1 MAVPVRRRLDLE
13 ASPTEVLSR
22 LRGRHRLVALIGSW
36 HHGEALIAYDPVRL
50 LDSWDAVDLPH
61 EGGDGFGGGWIGAW
75 GYRLSHRVERLAEHP
90 VRPIPQPDHRVGFY
104 DMVLRRVRGVWWLE
118 SLDRPDPSRI
128 DALLEAV
135 SRPEPPREFSTGTF
149 TMTPGPQEHRLAVRR
164 ALDHIEA
171 GDVFQVNLCAR
182 LEADFDGDPIDAFCT
197 AVERLEP
204 AYAAYVSS
212 PEGTIASLSPELFLR
227 RTGDEVL
234 TSPIKGTA
242 PLTADPRELEASAKN
257 RAENVMIV
265 DLMRNDL
272 GRVAVPGSVRVPAL
286 TRLER
291 HSVWHLVSDVVGH
304 LAPDRSD
311 SDLLRATF
319 PPGSVTGAPKVR
331 AMEIIGELESTG
343 REAYTGAIGHVSA
356 TAGLEL
362 NVAIR
367 TFEFAPD
374 DEGRMKV
381 WLGVGGGIV
390 ADSDPDDEFDECLVK
405 ARPLVEAIGG
415 RLALTPTERPPE
427 SGPRW
432 RVPPVG
438 PQVDRSLGVFET
450 VLVLDDHAV
459 DLEAHLA
466 RLDASVRSLYG
477 TTVRAGLDEAVHR
490 RISGLSGRHRLRI
503 EAVPDDGDVRVSMRV
518 SKAGPTEAAWTLVP
532 RVVPGGLGAHKWV
545 DRALLATT
553 ADREP
558 LVIDDDGSVLE
569 TARANL
575 FAVHDDGL
583 HTPALDGR
591 LLPGTVRARV
601 IEAAMALHI
610 PVFQHRMT
618 TTDLSAAS
626 EVFATNAIRGI
637 VPVHACEGV
646 GSWSVGPVTARL
658 TEALSTALRPDG
670 SFDVRPTPTPGSAPT
685 EPSPGPRRH
694 AIGALGRRL
703 RRRSSGSRPRVLFI
717 DNYDSFVFNLV
728 QYVGELGAQTEVVRN
743 DGADVA
749 ELLDGDF
756 THVVVSP
763 GPGGPADAGISAEV
777 VRRFGQAHVPVLG
790 VCLGHQVIAQVHGA
804 TVRRADR
811 IVHGKASLVHHEGR
825 GVFAGLPS
833 PFTAARYHSLVVE
846 DLPDV
851 LEETARTGSGIV
863 MGLRHRSLPVE
874 GVQLHPES
882 ILTGHGHDLLANF
895 LRR

>member
-1 MAVPVRRRLDLE
+1 RLDLE

-356 TAGLEL
+356 TAGL
-362 NVAIR
+362 
-367 TFEFAPD
+367 
-374 DEGRMKV
+374 
-381 WLGVGGGIV
+381 
-390 ADSDPDDEFDECLVK
+390 
-405 ARPLVEAIGG
+405 
-415 RLALTPTERPPE
+415 
-427 SGPRW
+427 
-432 RVPPVG
+432 
-438 PQVDRSLGVFET
+438 
-450 VLVLDDHAV
+450 
-459 DLEAHLA
+459 
-466 RLDASVRSLYG
+466 
-477 TTVRAGLDEAVHR
+477 
-490 RISGLSGRHRLRI
+490 
-503 EAVPDDGDVRVSMRV
+503 
-518 SKAGPTEAAWTLVP
+518 
-532 RVVPGGLGAHKWV
+532 
-545 DRALLATT
+545 
-553 ADREP
+553 
-558 LVIDDDGSVLE
+558 
-569 TARANL
+569 
-575 FAVHDDGL
+575 
-583 HTPALDGR
+583 
-591 LLPGTVRARV
+591 
-601 IEAAMALHI
+601 
-610 PVFQHRMT
+610 
-618 TTDLSAAS
+618 
-626 EVFATNAIRGI
+626 
-637 VPVHACEGV
+637 
-646 GSWSVGPVTARL
+646 
-658 TEALSTALRPDG
+658 
-670 SFDVRPTPTPGSAPT
+670 
-685 EPSPGPRRH
+685 
-694 AIGALGRRL
+694 
-703 RRRSSGSRPRVLFI
+703 
-717 DNYDSFVFNLV
+717 
-728 QYVGELGAQTEVVRN
+728 
-743 DGADVA
+743 
-749 ELLDGDF
+749 
-756 THVVVSP
+756 
-763 GPGGPADAGISAEV
+763 
-777 VRRFGQAHVPVLG
+777 
-790 VCLGHQVIAQVHGA
+790 
-804 TVRRADR
+804 
-811 IVHGKASLVHHEGR
+811 
-825 GVFAGLPS
+825 
-833 PFTAARYHSLVVE
+833 
-846 DLPDV
+846 
-851 LEETARTGSGIV
+851 
-863 MGLRHRSLPVE
+863 
-874 GVQLHPES
+874 
-882 ILTGHGHDLLANF
+882 
-895 LRR
+895 